1 MVVNINNKTLNVK
14 ICITPSEIK
23 NGMMGKRFNSSFN
36 GMLFFLN
43 EGEHN
48 FWMKDCLIPLDI
60 IFINN
65 NKMAYRNIML
75 YSVTRLTL
83 LLLKLFKHLFR
94 TKINK

>member
-1 MVVNINNKTLNVK
+1 
-14 ICITPSEIK
+14 
-23 NGMMGKRFNSSFN
+23 MGKRFNSSFN

-65 NKMAYRNIML
+65 NKIVEIHHNCPPCSSQDCEFYSGFGNMVLELPGNFSKKNNINL
-75 YSVTRLTL
+75 GDN
-83 LLLKLFKHLFR
+83 LFFSF
-94 TKINK
+94 